1 MVRDARTGVIDLT
14 RRILAAVPSGSTV
27 RAMYISGAPRVQQRV
42 EGATRS
48 EALIEKARELRSSSG
63 IPFWH
68 ALFLVGENTPE
79 GVPTPI
85 LESALYHQDP
95 ADGEVIPL
103 TVDDGTPERLADLAQ
118 GLRGRDSLALL
129 SHVTSPL
136 GAELFLPMLDFSS
149 KSSRPGSAATVRA
162 AMDALDAPGT
172 LFASAR
178 SYHFYGRELVTRDE
192 QLAFWAKALLMTP
205 IVDERWI
212 AHQIR
217 AQVGALR
224 ISANEKGIVP
234 TVLALSPS
242 TGRIE
247 K

>member
-1 MVRDARTGVIDLT
+1 MGTRSEEIDLT
-14 RRILAAVPSGSTV
+14 KIILSTVPTGSTIRV
-27 RAMYISGAPRVQQRV
+27 AYISGAPRVQRRV
-42 EGATRS
+42 EGAARS
-48 EALIEKARELRSSSG
+48 EGLIEQARELRTSSG

-68 ALFLVGENTPE
+68 ALFLVGEASSE
-79 GVPTPI
+79 GVPTAI
-85 LESALYHQDP
+85 LQSALYHQDP

-103 TVDDGTPERLADLAQ
+103 VVDNATPERLADLGQ

-136 GAELFLPMLDFSS
+136 GEERFIPMLDFSS
-149 KSSRPGSAATVRA
+149 KSSRPGSTATVRSA
-162 AMDALDAPGT
+162 VEALKTRGT
-172 LFASAR
+172 LFASGR
-178 SYHFYGRELVTRDE
+178 SYHFYGSELVSRDE
-192 QLAFWAKALLMTP
+192 QLNFWARSLLLTP

-234 TVLALSPS
+234 RVLATLPHA
-242 TGRIE
+242 E
-247 K
+247 KIDG

>member
-1 MVRDARTGVIDLT
+1 MDARTEVIDLT
-14 RRILAAVPSGSTV
+14 RRILAAVPSGSTIRV
-27 RAMYISGAPRVQQRV
+27 SYISGAPRVQRRV
-42 EGATRS
+42 EGAARS
-48 EALIEKARELRSSSG
+48 EALIEQARELRSSSG

-68 ALFLVGENTPE
+68 ALFLVGETSSD

-85 LESALYHQDP
+85 LRSALYHQDP
-95 ADGEVIPL
+95 ADGGVIPL
-103 TVDDGTPERLADLAQ
+103 VVDDGTPERLADLTH
-118 GLRGRDSLALL
+118 GLQGRDSLALL

-136 GAELFLPMLDFSS
+136 GDELFLPMLDFSS
-149 KSSRPGSAATVRA
+149 KSNRPGSAATVRA
-162 AMDALDAPGT
+162 AAEALDAPGT

-178 SYHFYGRELVTRDE
+178 SYHFYGAELVTRDE
-192 QLAFWAKALLMTP
+192 QLNFWAKALLLTP

-234 TVLALSPS
+234 TLLAHLPS
-242 TGRIE
+242 AGKIE
-247 K
+247 A